1 MSATTVQIRMTTSEQ
16 LREFAALT
24 GVGRTELLTRAVDSF
39 YRSVILADAD
49 IARAGVGCDV
59 TARNELTVWD
69 ETLAD
74 GLDVGRRVVLDL

>member
-16 LREFAALT
+16 LRELAALT
-24 GVGRTELLTRAVDSF
+24 GVGRTELLTRPVDSF

-49 IARAGVGCDV
+49 IARAGVGCDA

-74 GLDVGRRVVLDL
+74 GRSVLSAVVR